1 MPPRLRVAEPMELV
15 TARLRLDALRE
26 GDAEALFR
34 YRADPDVCRYQG
46 WRPAALADAERF
58 IGDQSAMTE
67 PSHGQWFQRAIRDR
81 DDGVLIGDIGFCV
94 ADAQAEFGITLAPAA
109 QGKGLAREALHALFG
124 WLFGEMGVHRV
135 HASVDPRN
143 APSMALLQAMGMR
156 QEAHF
161 RESLRF
167 HGAWVDDVVFGLLAS
182 EWPDAAGRGA
192 GIAAS
197 R

>member
-1 MPPRLRVAEPMELV
+1 MKLV
-15 TARLRLDALRE
+15 TARLRLDALCRD
-26 GDAEALFR
+26 DAVALFT
-34 YRADPDVCRYQG
+34 YRADPAVCRYQG

-58 IGDQSAMTE
+58 IDEQSAAAA
-67 PSHGQWFQRAIRDR
+67 PSQGRWCQRAIRR
-81 DDGVLIGDIGFCV
+81 HDDGALIGDLGFCV

-109 QGKGLAREALHALFG
+109 QGNGYAREALRALFG
-124 WLFGEMGVHRV
+124 WLFGEVGIHRV

-161 RESLRF
+161 RESLLF
-167 HGAWVDDVVFGLLAS
+167 HGEWVDDVVFGLLAR
-182 EWPDAAGRGA
+182 EWADAAGKDA
-192 GIAAS
+192 GIAAL